1 MACCNCDHED
11 IPKVKSNK
19 FKIALWIALI
29 LNLGMFLIE
38 IFGGMHA
45 GSTSLWADALDFFGD
60 SINYLISLLAL
71 GLSLYWRATV
81 ALFKGLTMSVF
92 ALIILGKVLWSYLH
106 GVPPEA
112 ITMGIIGVMAL
123 VANIISAV
131 VLFAFREGDAN
142 MQSVWLCSR
151 NDAIGNIAVMIA
163 ALGVF
168 GTQSVLPDL
177 IVALLMA
184 GLGLSAGWSII
195 KKSQRER
202 REQQQN
208 QLSHSH

>member
-1 MACCNCDHED
+1 
-11 IPKVKSNK
+11 
-19 FKIALWIALI
+19 
-29 LNLGMFLIE
+29 
-38 IFGGMHA
+38 
-45 GSTSLWADALDFFGD
+45 
-60 SINYLISLLAL
+60 
-71 GLSLYWRATV
+71 
-81 ALFKGLTMSVF
+81 MSVF
-92 ALIILGKVLWSYLH
+92 ALIILGKVVWSYLH